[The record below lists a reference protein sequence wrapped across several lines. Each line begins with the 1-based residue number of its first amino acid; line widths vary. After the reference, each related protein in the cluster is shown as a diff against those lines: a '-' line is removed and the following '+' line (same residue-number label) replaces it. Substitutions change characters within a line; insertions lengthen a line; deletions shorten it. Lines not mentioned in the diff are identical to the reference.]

1 MPAVKK
7 PPALQETQKTQVW
20 PLGQED
26 PLKEEMTAHGQYSCW
41 ENLVDRGTW
50 TATVHGVSKSRTWL
64 KWLSTAPAQRIFH
77 FELTEA
83 PEIFHGS
90 LSALW
95 VTLSLLSDHNYSLN
109 SPFTSGRWIQVSSTW
124 SYTHHINKCG
134 TYYYM
139 DWDELHL
146 LSIILLCVPEGG
158 FSIFYFFEFSVLS
171 REHSVLNE

>member
-1 MPAVKK
+1 MPVFFPGESRGQRNLDGLQSTGSQRVEHDWSDSVQHK
-7 PPALQETQKTQVW
+7 P
-20 PLGQED
+20 
-26 PLKEEMTAHGQYSCW
+26 KE
-41 ENLVDRGTW
+41 
-50 TATVHGVSKSRTWL
+50 
-64 KWLSTAPAQRIFH
+64 F
-77 FELTEA
+77 
-83 PEIFHGS
+83 
-90 LSALW
+90 SALS
-95 VTLSLLSDHNYSLN
+95 SLKPLRYFTGHSLPYESLYLYFLTNDYSLN

-139 DWDELHL
+139 YWDELHL